1 MKKII
6 AICLLATLTVLP
18 VACTNMS
25 KTGQG
30 ALSGAAGGALAGAGI
45 GKLSGGHGG
54 AGALIGGAVGAVAGA
69 IYGANEE
76 RKDSDNYYRNRD
88 GSYHNQGYRSE

>member
-1 MKKII
+1 MKRFI
-6 AICLLATLTVLP
+6 AICILASLAVMP
-18 VACTNMS
+18 AACTNMS
-25 KTGQG
+25 KTSQG

-54 AGALIGGAVGAVAGA
+54 AGALIGGALGGVVGA

-76 RKDSDNYYRNRD
+76 NKERKQY
-88 GSYHNQGYRSE
+88 GY

>member
-6 AICLLATLTVLP
+6 AICLLASLAAMP
-18 VACTNMS
+18 MACTNMS

-30 ALSGAAGGALAGAGI
+30 ALSGAAGGALVGAGI
-45 GKLSGGHGG
+45 GKLSGGAGG

-69 IYGANEE
+69 IHGANEE
-76 RKDSDNYYRNRD
+76 RKDQDNYYRNRD
-88 GSYHNQGYRSE
+88 GSYHNEGYRGQ